1 MSKPTKNGEDKGFS
15 KGFLEN
21 MGTGRPKGV
30 QNKMTKELRHMIREA
45 LDKAGG
51 VEYLARQAEDNP
63 GPFMAL
69 VGKILPTKLVGED
82 DEQLEISIRHF
93 HQPKEKIID
102 GESEIVQ

>member
-1 MSKPTKNGEDKGFS
+1 MSESNKNGHHRKKLSSGFIEQQ
-15 KGFLEN
+15 KI
-21 MGTGRPKGV
+21 GRPPGP
-30 QNKMTKELRHMIREA
+30 NKITKELRHMIREA

-51 VEYLARQAEDNP
+51 VEYLARQAEENP

-69 VGKILPTKLVGED
+69 VGKILPTKIVGED